1 MITNN
6 GITLLGKYL
15 VGQTP
20 AFASHIA
27 IGCGPNVLGSDE
39 SLSTA
44 ATSGGYATKNSLD
57 FEMDRFP
64 IISRTTNVIDGEQ
77 QIIFT
82 AEIPSADRYG
92 ITEVGVFPAQSNNV
106 VGSIPSQTLFSFTTN
121 EVWQKSLSATVTDVE
136 VESDIVD
143 DSQNIDTTTK
153 AFFLASDNAIFVSST
168 RLKRMEQPR
177 FLNSSLVLRGDLTAL
192 STGEL
197 NTSTGDYVVISQ
209 PTLPELDTA
218 NEFSDKIKVAFSVIS
233 KNLAATSAPTTIKIN
248 IVFRTDAGVTATY
261 AYDTDDYVYANP
273 ITQNDRYT
281 TDEVTLTNIAKSSST
296 FAWKDVTSVR
306 IYANANTSSDFYIAM
321 DGIKFENLSSID
333 DRFALVGYTALKSSD
348 TVAAEYPRPLEKPE
362 GTMTYVEFRFALDV
376 S

>member
-39 SLSTA
+39 SLSSA
-44 ATSGGYATKNSLD
+44 ATAGGYATKNSLD
-57 FEMDRFP
+57 FEMARFP

-82 AEIPSADRYG
+82 SEIPSADRYG
-92 ITEVGVFPAQSNNV
+92 ITEVGVFPAESNNV
-106 VGSIPSQTLFSFTTN
+106 FGSIPSQTIFSFTTN
-121 EVWQKSLSATVTDVE
+121 EVWQKSLSSTVTDVE
-136 VESDIVD
+136 IESDIVD
-143 DSQNIDTTTK
+143 DDQNIDTTSK
-153 AFFLASDNAIFVSST
+153 AFFLASDNAIFISST

-177 FLNSSLVLRGDLTAL
+177 FLNNSLVLRGDLTAL

-197 NTSTGDYVVISQ
+197 NVSTGDYVVISQ

-233 KNLAATSAPTTIKIN
+233 KNLGATSAPTTIKIK

-261 AYDTDDYVYANP
+261 AYSDTV
-273 ITQNDRYT
+273 TQNDRYT
-281 TDEVTLTNIAKSSST
+281 TSEATLTNITKSSNT

-306 IYANANTSSDFYIAM
+306 IYANADTSSDFYIAM
-321 DGIKFENLSSID
+321 DGIRFENLSSID

-348 TVAAEYPRPLEKPE
+348 TEASEYPRPLEKPE

>member
-44 ATSGGYATKNSLD
+44 ATSGGYATKSSLD

-92 ITEVGVFPAQSNNV
+92 ITEVGVFPAESNNV
-106 VGSIPSQTLFSFTTN
+106 FGSIPSQTIFSFTTN
-121 EVWQKSLSATVTDVE
+121 EVWQKSLSSTVTDVE
-136 VESDIVD
+136 VESDIID
-143 DSQNIDTTTK
+143 DTQNIDTTAK
-153 AFFLASDNAIFVSST
+153 AFFLASDNAIFISST

-192 STGEL
+192 SAGEL
-197 NTSTGDYVVISQ
+197 DTSTGDYVVISQ
-209 PTLPELDTA
+209 PTLPDLDTA
-218 NEFSDKIKVAFSVIS
+218 NEFSDKLKIAFSVIS
-233 KNLAATSAPTTIKIN
+233 KNFNATSAPDEIKIK
-248 IVFRTDAGVTATY
+248 IVFRTDAGLTATY
-261 AYDTDDYVYANP
+261 SYSDNV
-273 ITQNDRYT
+273 TQNDRYT
-281 TDEVTLTNIAKSSST
+281 TNEVTITNITKSSDT

-306 IYANANTSSDFYIAM
+306 IYANVAATSPILSSDFYIAF
-321 DGIKFENLSSID
+321 DGIRFENLSSID
-333 DRFALVGYTALKSSD
+333 DRFALVGYTVLKSAD